1 MRMRSGF
8 LSIALAL
15 FVFGSAQS
23 SKTQA
28 DRLLTAPTYYV
39 AARTRGCTQQE
50 MKVVGATNVPPGAVI
65 LVNVAEFFQD
75 GWKDFSAD
83 YYATVDEKGF
93 FEANVRA
100 LANSSFHPNLVARVV
115 FGPAYHQQPAGVLT
129 MVGRRGERLGS
140 NNNPQLGQL
149 SGDNFYIETIARVE
163 GCPSEGR

>member
-1 MRMRSGF
+1 MRCSF
-8 LSIALAL
+8 VSIALAL

-28 DRLLTAPTYYV
+28 DRLLTAPTYYLV
-39 AARTRGCTQQE
+39 ARTQGCTQQE
-50 MKVVGATNVPPGAVI
+50 MRVVGATNVPPGAVI
-65 LVNVAEFFQD
+65 LVNVTEFFQD
-75 GWKDFSAD
+75 GWKDFSAN

-93 FEANVRA
+93 FEANVKA
-100 LANSSFHPNLVARVV
+100 MANISFRRNLVARVV

-129 MVGRRGERLGS
+129 IVGRRGERLGS

-149 SGDNFYIETIARVE
+149 SGENFYIETIARVE